1 MRQHHP
7 TGLTQSIRASIE
19 VPQLQLSY
27 APGDLVHGVVKKIN
41 IQNLP
46 ENVTVVVKFIVR
58 IETQITHQSTRS
70 DGSKSTSHYIGQ
82 RTLLESRQ
90 HLYQGPASPGLNEW
104 PFSFAI
110 PHQRVPEAL
119 PNNAVPP
126 MGELL
131 PPTISRP
138 TYDAVL
144 GGHRDYL
151 YVEYRLE
158 AEVHQVSAP
167 PAVATFPVFVRPR
180 STARP
185 MENTIF
191 HSALYN
197 ESVKTLHLDPEYAG
211 KSLTFRQHMTSVF
224 QRSKL
229 PEYSFTLVVEYPSVI
244 QLDHPEPISF
254 RLRAIAG
261 EFKPS
266 TQSTKTAG
274 GPPALTLASADIRLR
289 SQTTTDALEGTSYT
303 VTSNKAG
310 QWDSAGL
317 INWADIPNSPIM
329 TSIPD
334 DVTAPNSA
342 FDIGKHFRVSLSPHG
357 LSLGRVALQRF
368 VPSNAIYPSFQTRHI
383 SHIHQIKWK
392 VVICC
397 AGKNRKISGSAPVTV
412 LGPSDQNEHEKVAN
426 IGVDGIA
433 WAHRDW
439 AGTNIRTPLM
449 AANIVYAQNPS
460 DYETTVQGEYNDKSP
475 RKE

>member
-27 APGDLVHGVVKKIN
+27 APGDVVHGVVKKIN
-41 IQNLP
+41 IQNLLQ
-46 ENVTVVVKFIVR
+46 NVTVVVKLIVR
-58 IETQITHQSTRS
+58 IETQVTRESTRS
-70 DGSKSTSHYIGQ
+70 DGSKSTSHSIGQ

-90 HLYQGPASPGLNEW
+90 HLYRGPASPGLNEW
-104 PFSFAI
+104 PFAFML
-110 PHQRVPEAL
+110 PHQRLPEAL
-119 PNNAVPP
+119 SNSAVPP

-151 YVEYRLE
+151 YVEYRLD
-158 AEVHQVSAP
+158 AEVYQVSAP
-167 PAVATFPVFVRPR
+167 PAVATFPLFIRPR
-180 STARP
+180 SIARP
-185 MENTIF
+185 MEGTIL
-191 HSALYN
+191 HGALYN

-244 QLDHPEPISF
+244 QLEHPDPISF

-266 TQSTKTAG
+266 TPDTKTAG
-274 GPPALTLASADIRLR
+274 APPALSLVSADIQLR

-303 VTSNKAG
+303 VTGNKSG
-310 QWDSAGL
+310 QWDSASL
-317 INWADIPNSPIM
+317 VNWADMPNSPIV
-329 TSIPD
+329 TSIPT
-334 DVTAPNSA
+334 DVTAPNST
-342 FDIGKHFRVSLSPHG
+342 FDIGKHFRVSLSQNG
-357 LSLGRVALQRF
+357 LSLGRVGLQRH

-392 VVICC
+392 LVIRC

-412 LGPSDQNEHEKVAN
+412 LGPSEQNELEKVAN

-439 AGTNIRTPLM
+439 AGTNVRTPVM
-449 AANIVYAQNPS
+449 AANVVSAQNPP
-460 DYETTVQGEYNDKSP
+460 DYEATVVEEFNNKSLT
-475 RKE
+475 KA

>member
-27 APGDLVHGVVKKIN
+27 APGDVVHGVVKKIN

-46 ENVTVVVKFIVR
+46 ENVTVVVKLIVR
-58 IETQITHQSTRS
+58 IETQVTRESTRS
-70 DGSKSTSHYIGQ
+70 DGSKSTSHSIGQ

-90 HLYQGPASPGLNEW
+90 HLYRGPASPGLNEW
-104 PFSFAI
+104 PFAFML
-110 PHQRVPEAL
+110 PHQRLPEAL
-119 PNNAVPP
+119 SNSAVPP
-126 MGELL
+126 M
-131 PPTISRP
+131 
-138 TYDAVL
+138 
-144 GGHRDYL
+144 
-151 YVEYRLE
+151 
-158 AEVHQVSAP
+158 EVYQVSAP
-167 PAVATFPVFVRPR
+167 PAVATFPLFVRPR
-180 STARP
+180 SIARP
-185 MENTIF
+185 MEGTIL
-191 HSALYN
+191 HGALYN

-244 QLDHPEPISF
+244 QLEHPDPISF

-266 TQSTKTAG
+266 TPDTKTAG
-274 GPPALTLASADIRLR
+274 APPALNLVSADIQLS

-303 VTSNKAG
+303 VTGNKSG
-310 QWDSAGL
+310 QWDSASL
-317 INWADIPNSPIM
+317 VNWADMPNSPIV
-329 TSIPD
+329 TSIPT
-334 DVTAPNSA
+334 DVTAPNST
-342 FDIGKHFRVSLSPHG
+342 FDIGKQFRVSLSQNG
-357 LSLGRVALQRF
+357 LSLGRVGLQRH

-392 VVICC
+392 LVIRC

-412 LGPSDQNEHEKVAN
+412 LGPSEQNELEKVAN

-439 AGTNIRTPLM
+439 AGTNVRTPVM
-449 AANIVYAQNPS
+449 AANVVSAQNPP
-460 DYETTVQGEYNDKSP
+460 DYEATVVEEFNNKSLT
-475 RKE
+475 KA